1 MSPPADDPAS
11 GTTDGAD
18 TGTTGGTDS
27 GSADGAESGT
37 TGGADTGTT
46 GGADSGTTGG
56 ADSGTTGGTDT
67 GTAGGADSGTA
78 DGADTGTADGAD
90 SGTTDGADSGT
101 TDGADSGTADGAD
114 SGTTGGTDTGTTDG
128 ADTGTD
134 GSGSGG
140 SVIGVESYRSV
151 LRGLV
156 DVIGNDTLESVHE
169 SYQAFIEPLRGDGRA
184 TAVVDGLT
192 FVREYEVALDGT
204 GGTVT
209 RFEYTCD
216 AGGTYAQTQL
226 PAGRRSEF
234 VDCEVDG
241 VARDGTV
248 KVVYAR
254 GLEVFEYGS
263 FEQRGAGPGDV
274 ALDGQR
280 SHGDYERSY
289 SAKFTW
295 EVSDFRLENAD
306 GVTVL
311 SDASF
316 ENLFMLAEPPS
327 SRPPPVEEYER
338 SLAAD
343 FTVAA
348 PWSGGE
354 SITVTTDT
362 PFGDF
367 SLDGG
372 AYLSGVLVASAATD
386 GSALVLDAGNGE
398 PSSASVT
405 VTEAGATS
413 GFTVP
418 WSEIGVLACLA
429 PQGETPDTHGCRA
442 RR

>member
-1 MSPPADDPAS
+1 MKGRFRYAIPATVLLAACGGSGDDSDAPAAPVVPPPADGPAS
-11 GTTDGAD
+11 GTTDGD
-18 TGTTGGTDS
+18 TTGATGGTDS
-27 GSADGAESGT
+27 GTTGDTDSGATGGT
-37 TGGADTGTT
+37 DAGATGGAD
-46 GGADSGTTGG
+46 A
-56 ADSGTTGGTDT
+56 
-67 GTAGGADSGTA
+67 GTA
-78 DGADTGTADGAD
+78 DGDT
-90 SGTTDGADSGT
+90 
-101 TDGADSGTADGAD
+101 
-114 SGTTGGTDTGTTDG
+114 TGTTDG
-128 ADTGTD
+128 TDTGTD

-156 DVIGNDTLESVHE
+156 DVIGNDMLETVHE
-169 SYQAFIEPLRGDGRA
+169 SYQTFIDPLRGDRQA
-184 TAVVDGLT
+184 MAVDGLT
-192 FVREYEVALDGT
+192 FVREDEVALDGT
-204 GGTVT
+204 DRMGT

-226 PAGRRSEF
+226 PAGYRSEF

-241 VARDGTV
+241 VARDGMV
-248 KVVYAR
+248 EALFAR
-254 GLEVFEYGS
+254 GLEVFEYES

-289 SAKFTW
+289 SAEFTW

-306 GVTVL
+306 GLIVL

-316 ENLFMLAEPPS
+316 ENLFMLTEPLS
-327 SRPPPVEEYER
+327 SVPPPVEEYER
-338 SLAAD
+338 SLTAG
-343 FTVAA
+343 FTVVA

-362 PFGDF
+362 SFGDF

-372 AYLSGVLVASAATD
+372 VYLSGVLLASAATD
-386 GSALVLDAGNGE
+386 GSALTLDADTGE

-405 VTEAGATS
+405 VTEVGATS

-429 PQGETPDTHGCRA
+429 PGGESPDTYGCRA